1 MKKRIAILLSL
12 ILLLGTAV
20 WAVAAGSA
28 DDPLVSLSY
37 LTGKFSK
44 TMNQEIQDALDKSDK
59 KLINA
64 IENGEDLSA
73 AAPKWTEVRLKQE
86 DVLSGRT
93 GTMVLPLA
101 GEMRVNYESGAVV
114 DVTTGQ
120 VIPNGGVL
128 AADHRYLV
136 AEDTEAEFVVTDRTA
151 VLDYQG
157 DVFFASSDAV
167 DYNAMAAALKEMNL
181 FKGSFT
187 GYGEG
192 FDLELAPTRLQALI
206 MFIRVLGEEDEALA
220 WTGSQPFKDIHAGT
234 QAFQYVGYAYEKGY
248 TNGYTETEFRPAGAV
263 NVFQYTEFILRAMGY
278 SSAQNTN
285 IGDALARAQAAGVLT
300 EGETVALQA
309 VKFLRA
315 DLVYLSYYA
324 LDAAL
329 PDGSMTLG
337 ALLEEK
343 GVFTGKEWKAAHSL
357 VTSNRM

>member
-12 ILLLGTAV
+12 ILLFGTAA

-44 TMNQEIQDALDKSDK
+44 AMNQEIQDALDKSDK
-59 KLINA
+59 KLMSA
-64 IENGEDLSA
+64 LENGEDLSV
-73 AAPKWTEVRLKQE
+73 AAPQWTEVRLKQE

-101 GEMRVNYESGAVV
+101 GAMRVNYESGAVV

-120 VIPNGGVL
+120 VIPNGGTL
-128 AADHRYLV
+128 AVDHRYLV
-136 AEDTEAEFVVTDRTA
+136 AEDTEAEFVVVDRTA

-157 DVFFASSDAV
+157 DAFFAESDAV

-220 WTGSQPFKDIHAGT
+220 WTGSQPFKDIHEGT

-248 TNGYTETEFRPAGAV
+248 TNGYTATEFRPAGAV

-285 IGDALARAQAAGVLT
+285 IGDALARAQVAGVLT

-337 ALLEEK
+337 DLLEEK
-343 GVFTGKEWKAAHSL
+343 GVFTGKEWKTAHNL
-357 VTSNRM
+357 VTSDRM

>member
-1 MKKRIAILLSL
+1 MKKRITILLS
-12 ILLLGTAV
+12 ICVLLSAAAWGM
-20 WAVAAGSA
+20 AAGSA

-37 LTGKFSK
+37 LTGKFTK
-44 TMNQEIQDALDKSDK
+44 TIDREIEDALDKSDEDLLDALEK
-59 KLINA
+59 
-64 IENGEDLSA
+64 GEDLSA
-73 AAPKWTEVRLKQE
+73 TVSQWTEVRLKQG
-86 DVLSGRT
+86 DILSGQT

-101 GEMRVNYESGAVV
+101 GAVNVSYDSGAVV

-120 VIPNGGVL
+120 VISSEGTL

-136 AEDTEAEFVVTDRTA
+136 AEDTEAEFVVVDRTA

-157 DVFFASSDAV
+157 NAFLAESDAV

-206 MFIRVLGEEDEALA
+206 MFIRVLGEEEEALA
-220 WTGSQPFKDIHAGT
+220 WTGTQPFKDIHAGT

-248 TNGYTETEFRPAGAV
+248 TNGYTTTEFRPAGAV
-263 NVFQYTEFILRAMGY
+263 NVYQYTEFILRAMGY

-285 IGDALARAQAAGVLT
+285 IGDALTRAQDAGVLT
-300 EGETVALQA
+300 VGEVAALQT

-324 LDAAL
+324 LDADL

-337 ALLEEK
+337 DLLEEK
-343 GVFTGKEWKAAHSL
+343 GVFTSKEWKEAHKL
-357 VTSNRM
+357 VPSNRM